1 MWYNGVNQNSGVKTL
16 FDEVL
21 KSVKQWF
28 YIILEKY
35 SDKLKFEIISD
46 TSDNLLANIDSEI
59 YVSELNVSKTDFS
72 PYRYVKL
79 YILDTRKDVNQP
91 PTFVYYDKENDSISD
106 IIDNLNKGINYMLLE
121 R

>member
-1 MWYNGVNQNSGVKTL
+1 M
-16 FDEVL
+16 
-21 KSVKQWF
+21 
-28 YIILEKY
+28 
-35 SDKLKFEIISD
+35 
-46 TSDNLLANIDSEI
+46 
-59 YVSELNVSKTDFS
+59 SKTDFS

>member
-1 MWYNGVNQNSGVKTL
+1 M

-72 PYRYVKL
+72 PYRYVKATPHNCEV
-79 YILDTRKDVNQP
+79 I
-91 PTFVYYDKENDSISD
+91 ENMI
-106 IIDNLNKGINYMLLE
+106 
-121 R
+121 